1 VYSRLY
7 NVYISISIL
16 VFTLT
21 SPCLII
27 DEIATTIG
35 YESYIRLGLM
45 LNLVILALI
54 SYDNSHVTK
63 LQKSLIYL
71 FGVLIIYFIIL
82 GSTVYIGSGYTTK
95 TPIKNYGITILIIL
109 IINSSRYDV
118 SKLVKVFMG
127 IAFTLALLSI
137 IQYVLFFFDLHT
149 PSSYILKTYSP
160 GDHRYIGF
168 GGFIDPDYL
177 SGNTYR
183 VESFWREPSRF
194 AQYLQVPLFIAIYSY
209 IMKKNR
215 ANLLYLLVIALAL
228 FLTFS
233 VANYFSILIAVI
245 LYFAVG
251 KKSELRKYRLL
262 KYIRNILAIPIL
274 IIILLAFFKVTD
286 EGGNIGT
293 KTIFQKKTTAQL
305 IKRIDRMDIA
315 SSVLEISIFGDPEI
329 RNNWKSNPSAI
340 GMIIIWGGIPA
351 LILSLIYSALFFRVV
366 LNQIRNS
373 VYGMIYLGSIS
384 FFIAFNWYGSYFDN
398 YFLFLLAMYS
408 QFEKDESSGR
418 QFI

>member
-1 VYSRLY
+1 
-7 NVYISISIL
+7 
-16 VFTLT
+16 
-21 SPCLII
+21 
-27 DEIATTIG
+27 
-35 YESYIRLGLM
+35 
-45 LNLVILALI
+45 
-54 SYDNSHVTK
+54 
-63 LQKSLIYL
+63 
-71 FGVLIIYFIIL
+71 
-82 GSTVYIGSGYTTK
+82 
-95 TPIKNYGITILIIL
+95 
-109 IINSSRYDV
+109 
-118 SKLVKVFMG
+118 
-127 IAFTLALLSI
+127 
-137 IQYVLFFFDLHT
+137 
-149 PSSYILKTYSP
+149 
-160 GDHRYIGF
+160 
-168 GGFIDPDYL
+168 
-177 SGNTYR
+177 
-183 VESFWREPSRF
+183 
-194 AQYLQVPLFIAIYSY
+194 
-209 IMKKNR
+209 
-215 ANLLYLLVIALAL
+215 
-228 FLTFS
+228 
-233 VANYFSILIAVI
+233 
-245 LYFAVG
+245 
-251 KKSELRKYRLL
+251 L